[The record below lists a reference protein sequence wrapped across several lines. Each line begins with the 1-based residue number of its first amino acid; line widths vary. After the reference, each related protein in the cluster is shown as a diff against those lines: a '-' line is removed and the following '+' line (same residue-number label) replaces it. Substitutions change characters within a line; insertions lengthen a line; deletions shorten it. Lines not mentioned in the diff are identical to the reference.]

1 MRGSRVVLLVFWLLF
16 VGYALVLA
24 PGGRG
29 GEDPHLLPLL
39 TLSDEHPLLLAVFSL
54 LGLFPMA
61 YAALLLR
68 EDSARKPAWP
78 FSLAA
83 FGLGAFALIPY
94 YIVNRSLAPEVSPRV
109 PGTIASVIRSRSYLI
124 VVSLLT
130 LGVIGY
136 GLGAG
141 RVSELMDAMATS
153 QFVHVMTIDL
163 VVLWLFS
170 IYCIRRDARR
180 SGGSPWLAWLGLLPI
195 IGLCLY
201 VGLGKTREGGRLL

>member
-1 MRGSRVVLLVFWLLF
+1 MFWLVF
-16 VGYALVLA
+16 VSYALILA

-68 EDSARKPAWP
+68 EDSARVPAWP

-94 YIVNRSLAPEVSPRV
+94 YIVNRSLAPEVQPRV
-109 PGTIASVIRSRSYLI
+109 PTPIASVIKSRTYLI
-124 VVSLLT
+124 AVSLLT
-130 LGVIGY
+130 LVVAGY

-141 RVSELMDAMATS
+141 RLSELTDAMTTS

-180 SGGSPWLAWLGLLPI
+180 NGASPRLAWLGLLPI

-201 VGLGKTREGGRLL
+201 VGLGKTREGGRV